1 MELQMSRSLV
11 DKYSKPVPRYT
22 SYPTAPHFHQGIDQT
37 TYHRWLDELSPKARA
52 SLYLHLPFCDRLCW
66 FCGCHTKQTNRYGP
80 VAAYLEAL
88 TAEMRHI
95 GRRLGPREVTAL
107 HWGGGSPSLIAP
119 ADIVGTTQV
128 LREAFNIS
136 PAAEFSVELDP
147 NDMDENRFDAWATAG
162 LTRASLGVQDF
173 DPVVQR
179 AINRIQTLEQTREV
193 VDAVRARGVNSVNI
207 DMLYGLPHQTVAGA
221 VQTANMVMSMS
232 PDRVALFGYAHVPW
246 VKKHQSMIDSEA
258 LPGAFDRFD
267 QAEAAAEAL
276 KAGGYVQV
284 GMDHF
289 SLPHDSLAKTA
300 IQGKLH
306 RNFQGYTVDAHEAL
320 IGLGASAIGRLPQ
333 GYVQNVVSTHE
344 YQRRALATGDVID
357 RGVSITG
364 QDAARSFAIER
375 IMCDFSLE
383 FEELRTRYGGLAE
396 PIIEDA
402 IDLAMQDTDG
412 IVALL
417 PGRLAVTEVGRP
429 FVRTVASTFDAY
441 LGVGAARYSRA
452 V

>member
-1 MELQMSRSLV
+1 MSRSLV
-11 DKYSKPVPRYT
+11 DKFSKPVPRYT
-22 SYPTAPHFHQGIDQT
+22 SYPTAPHFHPGIDQA
-37 TYHRWLDELSPKARA
+37 TYHQWLGKLSPHARA

-88 TAEMRHI
+88 TAEIGHI
-95 GRRLGPREVTAL
+95 GARLGWREVTAL

-119 ADIVGTTQV
+119 ADILGITQS
-128 LREAFNIS
+128 LRDAFNIS

-147 NDMDENRFDAWATAG
+147 NDMDEARFDAWAQAG

-173 DPVVQR
+173 DPVVQT

-193 VDAVRARGVNSVNI
+193 VDAVRVRGVKSVNI
-207 DMLYGLPHQTVAGA
+207 DMLYGLPHQTVTGA
-221 VQTANMVMSMS
+221 VRTAEMVMSMS
-232 PDRVALFGYAHVPW
+232 PDRIALFGYAHVPW
-246 VKKHQSMIDSEA
+246 VKKHQSMIDSQA
-258 LPGAFDRFD
+258 LPGAFERFD
-267 QAEAAAEAL
+267 QAAAAAEAL
-276 KAGGYVQV
+276 MAGGYVQV

-289 SLPHDSLAKTA
+289 ALPHDSLAVSAKRG
-300 IQGKLH
+300 QLH

-320 IGLGASAIGRLPQ
+320 IGLGASAIGKLPQ

-344 YQRRALATGDVID
+344 YQRRALATGEVID
-357 RGVSITG
+357 RGVCITG

-375 IMCDFSLE
+375 IMCDFALP
-383 FEELRTRYGGLAE
+383 FEVLRDKYGRLAE

-402 IDLAMQDTDG
+402 IDLAMRDTDG

-429 FVRTVASTFDAY
+429 FVRSIAANFDAY

>member
-1 MELQMSRSLV
+1 MSRSLV
-11 DKYSKPVPRYT
+11 DKFSKPVPRYT
-22 SYPTAPHFHQGIDQT
+22 SYPTAPHFHQGIDQA
-37 TYHRWLDELSPKARA
+37 TYHRWLNMLSASARV

-88 TAEMRHI
+88 AAEICRTGELL
-95 GRRLGPREVTAL
+95 GRREVTAL

-119 ADIVGTTQV
+119 SDIHDITLL
-128 LREAFNIS
+128 LREAFNVS

-147 NDMDENRFDAWATAG
+147 NDMDEPRFDAWARAG

-173 DPVVQR
+173 DPVVQA
-179 AINRIQTLEQTREV
+179 AINRIQTLEQTRGV
-193 VDAVRARGVNSVNI
+193 VDAVRQRGVRSVNI

-221 VQTANMVMSMS
+221 VATAEMVMSME
-232 PDRVALFGYAHVPW
+232 PDRIALFGYAHVPW
-246 VKKHQSMIDSEA
+246 VKKHQSMIDSQT
-258 LPGAFDRFD
+258 LPGAFERFD

-276 KAGGYVQV
+276 LSGGYLQI

-289 SLPHDSLAKTA
+289 ALPHDSLAGA
-300 IQGKLH
+300 ARRGRLH

-320 IGLGASAIGRLPQ
+320 IGLGASAIGKLPQ

-344 YQRRALATGDVID
+344 YQRRALATGDVVD

-375 IMCDFSLE
+375 IMCDFSLG
-383 FEELRTRYGGLAE
+383 FDDLRARFGALAE
-396 PIIEDA
+396 PIIDDA
-402 IDLAMQDTDG
+402 IDLAMRDADG
-412 IVALL
+412 IVALV
-417 PGRLAVTEVGRP
+417 PGQLRVTETGRP
-429 FVRTVASTFDAY
+429 FVRTIASTFDAY